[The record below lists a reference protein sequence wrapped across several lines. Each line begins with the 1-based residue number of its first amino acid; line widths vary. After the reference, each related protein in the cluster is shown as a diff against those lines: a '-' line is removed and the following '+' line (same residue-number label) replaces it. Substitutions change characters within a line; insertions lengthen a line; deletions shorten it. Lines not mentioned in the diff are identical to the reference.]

1 MKSFNYNTSKI
12 KDSEGNW
19 SSLPSLRGESAY
31 ELAIRLGTFTGTEE
45 EYNNHIHEKF
55 NEVNNQIESIQ
66 SNLKKIYKEVSIDSY
81 DELSACI
88 EKGNPNNTLNVGDE
102 LLVNRIKSLDISS
115 NNKNFTFS
123 VTDEQLFINK
133 VGRIDD
139 DDYILLYKN
148 DKWYY
153 LEQPIILSDFGIVI
167 AGTPVD
173 SDIITVKMNYETV
186 SHTFV
191 DFDSNGENATRPK
204 DTNIEHFAIVE
215 ETYVPT
221 SFNYDATESAICIT
235 VGNTLL
241 SGKYYVYN
249 AAYATDDWW
258 CNYKRLYYTFEIPND
273 IIATEDTG
281 DIQLRFYSRGDRETT
296 GDARGTYILSC
307 KPYSCNTDAL
317 YNNDIVTFT
326 GQINKPSDDYTDFRT
341 IEKFTVDQSLTSE
354 GIIYNNLGHVCYGN
368 NEWNVSNIRQRLNN
382 NDKNMIPKRM
392 HKNDVVSGMKNVKG
406 FMWGL
411 DPRFVKMIKPC
422 IVYAQHGFNDEFT
435 RYELYQCEDRATLLS
450 MKEMSFSWQV
460 NEGQATK
467 LYSLY
472 TNNTLTNSAIA
483 SRGKADS
490 VGKTPSNYRWS
501 RSADANYSHYA
512 RLVSPSGA
520 GGSNDASYGYRFA
533 AAYII
538 GAANNL

>member
-45 EYNNHIHEKF
+45 EYNNYIHEKF

-88 EKGNPNNTLNVGDE
+88 EKGNPNNILNVGDE

-115 NNKNFTFS
+115 NNKNLTFS

-191 DFDSNGENATRPK
+191 DFDSSGENATRPK
-204 DTNIEHFAIVE
+204 DTNI
-215 ETYVPT
+215 
-221 SFNYDATESAICIT
+221 
-235 VGNTLL
+235 
-241 SGKYYVYN
+241 
-249 AAYATDDWW
+249 
-258 CNYKRLYYTFEIPND
+258 
-273 IIATEDTG
+273 
-281 DIQLRFYSRGDRETT
+281 
-296 GDARGTYILSC
+296 
-307 KPYSCNTDAL
+307 
-317 YNNDIVTFT
+317 
-326 GQINKPSDDYTDFRT
+326 
-341 IEKFTVDQSLTSE
+341 
-354 GIIYNNLGHVCYGN
+354 
-368 NEWNVSNIRQRLNN
+368 
-382 NDKNMIPKRM
+382 
-392 HKNDVVSGMKNVKG
+392 
-406 FMWGL
+406 
-411 DPRFVKMIKPC
+411 
-422 IVYAQHGFNDEFT
+422 
-435 RYELYQCEDRATLLS
+435 
-450 MKEMSFSWQV
+450 
-460 NEGQATK
+460 
-467 LYSLY
+467 
-472 TNNTLTNSAIA
+472 
-483 SRGKADS
+483 
-490 VGKTPSNYRWS
+490 
-501 RSADANYSHYA
+501 
-512 RLVSPSGA
+512 
-520 GGSNDASYGYRFA
+520 
-533 AAYII
+533 
-538 GAANNL
+538 